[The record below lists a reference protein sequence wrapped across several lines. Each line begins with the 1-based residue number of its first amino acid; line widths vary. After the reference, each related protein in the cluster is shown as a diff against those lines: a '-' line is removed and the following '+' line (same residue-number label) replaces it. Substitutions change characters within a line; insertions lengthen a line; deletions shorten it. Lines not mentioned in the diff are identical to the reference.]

1 MSKKF
6 LSAEWRK
13 LILANY
19 PVEKAILQPYLPANT
34 ELDEWNGKLYVSLVG
49 FMFLNTK
56 VLGVN
61 IPFHVNFPEVNLR
74 FYVRVK
80 EKNVWK
86 RGVVFIKEIV
96 PLPAITF
103 VANTFFNERYATL
116 PMKNYHLIDNN
127 QLMVGYEWKQNRQWN
142 KLEVAAET
150 FSKLIEAGSK
160 EEFITQHFWGYSST
174 RKKETVEYEVAH
186 PKWESYPVI
195 NYNIDCDFEGLYG
208 SSFGYLSE
216 IQPDLV
222 MLAEGSEIAVFNKR
236 IIDL

>member
-1 MSKKF
+1 VSKKF

-13 LILANY
+13 LILVNY
-19 PVEKAILQPYLPANT
+19 PVEKAALQPFLPDKA

-56 VLGVN
+56 LLGIK
-61 IPFHVNFPEVNLR
+61 IPFHINFPEVNLR
-74 FYVRVK
+74 FYVRIK
-80 EKNVWK
+80 ENNNWK

-96 PLPAITF
+96 PKPAISF
-103 VANTFFNERYATL
+103 IANEFFNERYATM
-116 PMKNYHLIDNN
+116 PMKNHQLIDNN
-127 QLMVGYEWKQNRQWN
+127 QLKVGYEWKYNRQWN

-186 PKWESYPVI
+186 HKWESYAVKNYII
-195 NYNIDCDFEGLYG
+195 NCDFEGLYG
-208 SSFGYLSE
+208 SSFGYLSQ
-216 IQPDLV
+216 IQPDSV
-222 MLAEGSEIAVFNKR
+222 MLAEGSEISIFKKR
-236 IIDL
+236 II

>member
-80 EKNVWK
+80 EKNIWK

-142 KLEVAAET
+142 KLGVVAEP
-150 FSKLIEAGSK
+150 FSTLIEEGSK

-216 IQPDLV
+216 IQPDSV